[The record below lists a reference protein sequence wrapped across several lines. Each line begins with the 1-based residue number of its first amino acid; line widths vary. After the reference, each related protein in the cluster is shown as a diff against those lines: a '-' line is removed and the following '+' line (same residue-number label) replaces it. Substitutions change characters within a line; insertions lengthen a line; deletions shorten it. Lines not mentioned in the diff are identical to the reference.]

1 MEGVAEELIC
11 GTRGAMGRREALARL
26 GHAGLRWATVALYWA
41 VEGAEGVFCIT
52 YSRQATAGLGSCCIS
67 STRFVSVAAA
77 PEERDACLMPGGA
90 PR

>member
-41 VEGAEGVFCIT
+41 VEGAGGRILHYVQQT
-52 YSRQATAGLGSCCIS
+52 GHGRAGLVLHLI
-67 STRFVSVAAA
+67 
-77 PEERDACLMPGGA
+77 DAVRLGRGCP
-90 PR
+90 